1 MAVGSSAKK
10 HRWLAPQAAAT
21 TDNQVTPVGYTETAV
36 DPHKDPFGDVQKNL
50 ALNSTKPGESAP
62 PAETG
67 VPDERS
73 LQFPAS
79 PKPAAAVPT
88 PAPTT
93 AAKPAAPR
101 TAVQPAL
108 QKGQA
113 RRPSD
118 LDLSGPNAPI
128 ELKTKCPTAEDLK
141 PIDKILLNIQPDA
154 DAVVKGS
161 LPNECT
167 IGHRPFVPRN
177 WEATN
182 FAWTAASLCNKPLY
196 FQQVQV
202 ERYGHTWGPIL
213 QPVLSAGTFFV
224 EIPLLPYSMG
234 LYPPNECM
242 YALGY
247 YRPGSCAPYMI
258 DPFPLS
264 VRGALVEAGAVA
276 GAVAILP

>member
-1 MAVGSSAKK
+1 VALNG
-10 HRWLAPQAAAT
+10 PQK
-21 TDNQVTPVGYTETAV
+21 TETA
-36 DPHKDPFGDVQKNL
+36 
-50 ALNSTKPGESAP
+50 P
-62 PAETG
+62 PAGSG

-73 LQFPAS
+73 LQFPPNTAS
-79 PKPAAAVPT
+79 
-88 PAPTT
+88 PTT
-93 AAKPAAPR
+93 AAPPAAQKPAAPR
-101 TAVQPAL
+101 NAVQPARQQGPL
-108 QKGQA
+108 
-113 RRPSD
+113 RRSADPD
-118 LDLSGPNAPI
+118 LGGPNAPI

-141 PIDKILLNIQPDA
+141 PIEKILLNIQPDA
-154 DAVVKGS
+154 DTLVKGS

-167 IGHRPFVPRN
+167 LGHKPFVPRN

-182 FAWTAASLCNKPLY
+182 FAWTASSLCNKPLY

-264 VRGALVEAGAVA
+264 VRAGLVEAGAIV
-276 GAVAILP
+276 GAAAILP